1 MNKNKKGKWLK
12 GLGEQDKYLE
22 LAWFDIR
29 TAGEDLPQPGEHVL
43 HLEEAP
49 VVAHSWCLIA
59 GVNEPFCKG
68 PGSK

>member
-1 MNKNKKGKWLK
+1 MNKNKKCKWLQ
-12 GLGEQDKYLE
+12 GLAEQVKYLE

-29 TAGEDLPQPGEHVL
+29 ITGEDLPQTGGHVL

-59 GVNEPFCKG
+59 GVSEPFMQRAW
-68 PGSK
+68 